1 METCTLPYV
10 KYIGRGNLLCDAR
23 SSNPMLCDKLEGWDG
38 VGGRLKR
45 EGMYV
50 YLSRWC

>member
-1 METCTLPYV
+1 M
-10 KYIGRGNLLCDAR
+10 GNISLVLCD
-23 SSNPMLCDKLEGWDG
+23 EGCVGVECMGVG

-50 YLSRWC
+50 YLQLIYVVIQQKPT

>member
-1 METCTLPYV
+1 M
-10 KYIGRGNLLCDAR
+10 GNISLVLCD
-23 SSNPMLCDKLEGWDG
+23 EGCVGVEGVGVG

-50 YLSRWC
+50 YLTADSCCYNIVTT

>member
-1 METCTLPYV
+1 M
-10 KYIGRGNLLCDAR
+10 GNISLVLCD
-23 SSNPMLCDKLEGWDG
+23 EGCVGVEGMGVG

-50 YLSRWC
+50 YLQLIYVVIQQKPT